1 MSVTVTDPGLLAQLA
16 VGDSI
21 ELRDPS
27 GRVLGVFTPEGLG
40 RLPPGVQ
47 SPFTD
52 EEMARR
58 RQGPKTGRPLK
69 DILRGLEGRG

>member
-16 VGDSI
+16 VGESI
-21 ELRDPS
+21 ALRDPS